1 MPGDTTRRAA
11 VTRLT
16 RREVLIYQQH
26 GLLIGTDAT
35 SAEAERKVRRIRRL
49 RRDLGL
55 TYDAIALVERLIER
69 IEELEDRSTD
79 DYPVRVVLR

>member
-1 MPGDTTRRAA
+1 MPGDTTRHAA

-26 GLLIGTDAT
+26 GLVAGGEVA
-35 SAEAERKVRRIRRL
+35 SPEVERRVRRIRRL

-55 TYDAIALVERLIER
+55 SYDAIALVERLIER
-69 IEELEDRSTD
+69 IEELEGRSAD
-79 DYPVRVVLR
+79 DQPVRIVRH